1 MTLLTHKKGE
11 KEGQKK
17 EDKHHKKKHEKGL
30 SPSSRTWKSFKVE
43 QVFSGWV
50 SEWVGE

>member
-30 SPSSRTWKSFKVE
+30 SPSSRT
-43 QVFSGWV
+43 
-50 SEWVGE
+50 